1 MAQVNKRSGKTMHAE
16 IAGAG
21 FAGLT
26 AAVALRQRGWTVRLH
41 EKGPEL
47 RAFGAGIYLWH
58 NGLRVL
64 DNLGVL
70 EDVLDGTHTPPIYE
84 TWLHNK
90 SVSRQTFN
98 GLPWRLMT
106 RQHLH
111 DALANKARAEGVEIL
126 VNSEVVAADP
136 LGRITLA
143 SGEVRE
149 ADLVV
154 GADGVGSKV
163 RNSIGFERDRWIST
177 DGLIRLIVPRKKQEL
192 GHGEWDNVIDMWNFW
207 PRVQR
212 ILYSPCSENDLYL
225 GFMAPA
231 VDPDGS
237 RVHQARLLDRDVW
250 FLEPVLIEAAKH
262 QTARYDRYETTKLDV
277 WSHGKVALVGDPA
290 HAMVPRSRK
299 APAAPWSI
307 R

>member
-1 MAQVNKRSGKTMHAE
+1 
-16 IAGAG
+16 
-21 FAGLT
+21 
-26 AAVALRQRGWTVRLH
+26 
-41 EKGPEL
+41 
-47 RAFGAGIYLWH
+47 
-58 NGLRVL
+58 
-64 DNLGVL
+64 
-70 EDVLDGTHTPPIYE
+70 
-84 TWLHNK
+84 
-90 SVSRQTFN
+90 
-98 GLPWRLMT
+98 MT

-149 ADLVV
+149 ADLAV
-154 GADGVGSKV
+154 GADGVASKV
-163 RNSIGFERDRWIST
+163 RDSIGFERDRWIST

-237 RVHQARLLDRDVW
+237 RV
-250 FLEPVLIEAAKH
+250 PI
-262 QTARYDRYETTKLDV
+262 KLDYWIECPRF
-277 WSHGKVALVGDPA
+277 WSP
-290 HAMVPRSRK
+290 S
-299 APAAPWSI
+299 
-307 R
+307 